1 VDVGRRFGVRQVRQA
16 ATAVGR
22 WFADNPVP
30 LWLVIFAAYLGA
42 RLVIMIQGPIYQS
55 SDSAVY
61 SARTD
66 PTLNHGPLIS
76 LIGHA
81 PRPWTVPVFYALFPD
96 DRWRTIGQSALATI
110 AWAALAWE
118 AGKHLRTRT
127 ARYAIVAGLLLFGCL
142 TEVASWDLAILTE
155 SLSISLGVLV
165 LALTLRWLRTRS
177 WAALAGTA
185 LITVCWTFVRPDIR
199 VFTVV
204 MIVVLG
210 IDAVWPTVGPLW
222 RRWRDRRGSARH
234 RAAVPERTAGTRA
247 MVTRRLIPAVAAAVV
262 LLGSLGWYAA
272 ISPGMDRA
280 MVPYDMGALRPDPLP
295 QPEQVLVFRL
305 RVDVSTDP
313 AMWDAFRNQLGM
325 PSCPELDAFR
335 ADPVWHEVEWAQA
348 YTRCPALVTWVQAR
362 ENQNFWTG
370 LALKNP
376 GLFLRKFSAEMS
388 LNLGGAQ
395 YAAATHVVPAPLE
408 KLVFPSRRYG
418 LPVALVFFAVALGL
432 AVWAGAWRAG
442 GLLQRLFW
450 AAIALFG
457 VAMLSAAA
465 TVAVFTGE
473 LGRYGVRA
481 DYASRLSVI
490 MLLGCALDA
499 ALLRRRARNSGGNI
513 SSTAAATSGPAQAA
527 A

>member
-1 VDVGRRFGVRQVRQA
+1 MRKVRRA
-16 ATAVGR
+16 AAVLGR
-22 WFADNPVP
+22 WFADNPVR
-30 LWLVIFAAYLGA
+30 LWLVIFAAYLA
-42 RLVIMIQGPIYQS
+42 NRLVIVIGGPVYQS

-61 SARTD
+61 APRTD

-81 PRPWTVPVFYALFPD
+81 PRPWTLPIFYAPFPD
-96 DRWRTIGQSALATI
+96 DQWRAVAQWALATV

-118 AGKHLRTRT
+118 AGRHLRTRGG
-127 ARYAIVAGLLLFGCL
+127 RYAVVAGVLLFGCL

-165 LALTLRWLRTRS
+165 TALALRWLRTRS
-177 WAALAGTA
+177 WLALAGTA
-185 LITVCWTFVRPDIR
+185 FVTICWTFLRPDTR

-204 MIVVLG
+204 MIGVLG
-210 IDAVWPTVGPLW
+210 VDALWPSVVALW
-222 RRWRDRRGSARH
+222 NRWRDRGTARH
-234 RAAVPERTAGTRA
+234 RAAAGPDGTGGRT
-247 MVTRRLIPAVAAAVV
+247 VTRRLIPGLAAAVV
-262 LLGSLGWYAA
+262 LVASIGWYAA
-272 ISPGMDRA
+272 ITPGMERA
-280 MVPYDMGALRPDPLP
+280 MVPYDAGAIHPVPLP
-295 QPEQVLVFRL
+295 QPEQIRVFRL

-335 ADPVWHEVEWAQA
+335 SDPVWHEVQWAEA

-362 ENQNFWTG
+362 ENQNFWTE

-376 GLFLRKFSAEMS
+376 GLFLRKFGQEMS

-395 YAAATHVVPAPLE
+395 YATAAHVIPAPVE

-418 LPVALVFFAVALGL
+418 LPVALVFFAIALGL
-432 AVWAGAWRAG
+432 ALWAGAYRAG
-442 GLLQRLFW
+442 GLVRRLFW
-450 AAIALFG
+450 AAIVIFG

-465 TVAVFTGE
+465 TIAVFTGE
-473 LGRYGVRA
+473 LGRYGVQEA
-481 DYASRLSVI
+481 YASRLSVI
-490 MLLGCALDA
+490 LLLGCALDA
-499 ALLRRRARNSGGNI
+499 ALQRRRARREAAAV
-513 SSTAAATSGPAQAA
+513 SSPAAATQGPTQAA

>member
-1 VDVGRRFGVRQVRQA
+1 VRQVRQA
-16 ATAVGR
+16 AAALGR
-22 WFADNPVP
+22 WFADNPIRP
-30 LWLVIFAAYLGA
+30 WLVIFAAYVAA
-42 RLVIMIQGPIYQS
+42 RLVIVIAGPVYQS

-61 SARTD
+61 AARAD

-81 PRPWTVPVFYALFPD
+81 PRPWTLPVFYAPFPD
-96 DRWRTIGQSALATI
+96 DQWRAVAQWALATV
-110 AWAALAWE
+110 AWAAFAWE
-118 AGKHLRTRT
+118 ASRHLRTRG

-142 TEVASWDLAILTE
+142 TQVASWDLAILTE

-177 WAALAGTA
+177 WVALAGTA
-185 LITVCWTFVRPDIR
+185 FVTICWTFLRPDTR

-204 MIVVLG
+204 MIAVLG
-210 IDAVWPTVGPLW
+210 IDALWPSARALW
-222 RRWRDRRGSARH
+222 SRWRERGKARH
-234 RAAVPERTAGTRA
+234 RAASRDRTAGQAATA
-247 MVTRRLIPAVAAAVV
+247 TRRLIPGLVAAVV
-262 LLGSLGWYAA
+262 LVASLGWYAA
-272 ISPGMDRA
+272 ITPSMDRA
-280 MVPYDMGALRPDPLP
+280 MVPYDAGAIHPVPLP
-295 QPEQVLVFRL
+295 QAEQIRVFRL

-335 ADPVWHEVEWAQA
+335 SDPVWHEVQWAEA

-362 ENQNFWTG
+362 ENQNFWTE

-376 GLFLRKFSAEMS
+376 GLVLRKFSQELS

-395 YAAATHVVPAPLE
+395 YAAAPHVIPGTLE

-418 LPVALVFFAVALGL
+418 LPVALVFFGVALWL
-432 AVWAGAWRAG
+432 ALWAGARRAG
-442 GLLQRLFW
+442 GLVRRLFW
-450 AAIALFG
+450 AAIVIFG
-457 VAMLSAAA
+457 VALLSAIA

-473 LGRYGVRA
+473 LGRYGIQEA
-481 DYASRLSVI
+481 YASRLSVI
-490 MLLGCALDA
+490 LLLGCALDA
-499 ALLRRRARNSGGNI
+499 ALQRRRAHRDAAAV
-513 SSTAAATSGPAQAA
+513 SSPTAATPGPTQAA